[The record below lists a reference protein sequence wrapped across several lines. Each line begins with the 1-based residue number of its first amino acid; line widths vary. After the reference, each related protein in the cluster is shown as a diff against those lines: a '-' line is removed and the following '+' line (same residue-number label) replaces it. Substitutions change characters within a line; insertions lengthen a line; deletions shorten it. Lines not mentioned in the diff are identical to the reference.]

1 MQKRRSLKIAENAN
15 QNHSG
20 TSKVIAN
27 ALTMNQL
34 MDESHVNPS
43 EYEEVAFQDL
53 VEENEYEN
61 HDENE
66 SSTLQMQ
73 STYH

>member
-1 MQKRRSLKIAENAN
+1 MQKGRSFKIAENAN

-53 VEENEYEN
+53 VEENEN

>member
-1 MQKRRSLKIAENAN
+1 MQKGRSSKIAENAN

-43 EYEEVAFQDL
+43 QYIHIV
-53 VEENEYEN
+53 
-61 HDENE
+61 
-66 SSTLQMQ
+66 
-73 STYH
+73 

>member
-1 MQKRRSLKIAENAN
+1 MGRSLKIAENAN

-20 TSKVIAN
+20 TSKFIAN
-27 ALTMNQL
+27 ALTMYQL

-53 VEENEYEN
+53 VEENEN

>member
-1 MQKRRSLKIAENAN
+1 MQKRRSFKIAENAN

-53 VEENEYEN
+53 VEENEN